1 MSSASQMGLR
11 LVYENSK
18 TLVNQLGYDTSH
30 AVATQSYLRSEV
42 LLTTSAAT
50 YSLPILVN
58 QNSSNTNVRLKLL
71 NLQDLF
77 VVSEISLFLVSGA
90 ASSGSA
96 QFYEYPDPTVFTTG
110 AAQLMNV
117 YNGNISIIANN
128 QQILPAWDCL
138 KHYFV
143 PQTQK
148 GVGITAQTVFPI
160 NQVDASFDTT
170 YPVEPNIVIN
180 GAANYQINLNLPAA
194 PTTLDSNTYVAAIFR
209 GVLLQNCSSIK

>member
-1 MSSASQMGLR
+1 MANSQMGSR
-11 LVYENSK
+11 LVYEQSK
-18 TLVNQLGYDTSH
+18 ALVNQLGYDTSH
-30 AVATQSYLRSEV
+30 AVATQSYLRSEA
-42 LLTTSAAT
+42 LLTTTAAT
-50 YSLPILVN
+50 YNLPILVN

-77 VVSEISLFLVSGA
+77 VISEISLLLVSGA
-90 ASSGSA
+90 ASSGIA
-96 QFYEYPDPTVFTTG
+96 PFYEYPDPTVFTTG

-160 NQVDASFDTT
+160 NQVDASEDTV
-170 YPVEPNIVIN
+170 YSVEPNIVIN

-194 PTTLDSNTYVAAIFR
+194 PTTLDANTYVCAIFR
-209 GVLLQNCSSIK
+209 GILLQNCSSVK

>member
-1 MSSASQMGLR
+1 MGLR

-18 TLVNQLGYDTSH
+18 ALVNQLGYDTSH
-30 AVATQSYLRSEV
+30 AVATQSFLRSEV
-42 LLTTSAAT
+42 LLTTSSAS
-50 YSLPILVN
+50 YSVPILVN
-58 QNSSNTNVRLKLL
+58 QNTSNTNVRLSLL

-77 VVSEISLFLVSGA
+77 VVSELSVFLVSGA
-90 ASSGSA
+90 NTNGAA
-96 QFYEYPDPTVFTTG
+96 PFYEYPDPTVFTTG
-110 AAQLMNV
+110 YAQLMNV
-117 YNGNISIIANN
+117 YNGNMSIIANN
-128 QQILPAWDCL
+128 QQILPKWDIL

-160 NQVDASFDTT
+160 NQVDGSEDTV

-194 PTTLDSNTYVAAIFR
+194 PTTLDSNTYVAFLFR
-209 GVLLQNCSSIK
+209 GILLQNCTSIK

>member
-1 MSSASQMGLR
+1 MAASQMGLR
-11 LVYENSK
+11 LVYENAK

-30 AVATQSYLRSEV
+30 AVATQSYLRTEA
-42 LLTTSAAT
+42 LLTTTSAT
-50 YSLPILVN
+50 YSLPVLAN
-58 QNSSNTNVRLKLL
+58 NTAPTNVRQKLL

-90 ASSGSA
+90 ATNGA
-96 QFYEYPDPTVFTTG
+96 APFYEYPDPTVFTTG

-128 QQILPAWDCL
+128 QQILPAWDCM

-148 GVGITAQTVFPI
+148 GVGVTAQTVFPI
-160 NQVDASFDTT
+160 NQVDASDDTV
-170 YPVEPNIVIN
+170 YSVEPNIVIN

-194 PTTLDSNTYVAAIFR
+194 PTTLDANTYVALLVR
-209 GVLLQNCSSIK
+209 GILLQNTTSVK

>member
-1 MSSASQMGLR
+1 MSASQMGLR
-11 LVYENSK
+11 LVYENAK
-18 TLVNQLGYDTSH
+18 TLVGQLGYDTSH
-30 AVATQSYLRSEV
+30 AVVTQSYLRSEA
-42 LLTTSAAT
+42 LLTTTSAT
-50 YSLPILVN
+50 YSLPVLVN
-58 QNSSNTNVRLKLL
+58 QSTNNVNIRQKLL

-77 VVSEISLFLVSGA
+77 VVSELSLFLVSGA
-90 ASSGSA
+90 ATNGA
-96 QFYEYPDPTVFTTG
+96 APFYEYPDPTVFTTG

-160 NQVDASFDTT
+160 NQADASTDTV
-170 YPVEPNIVIN
+170 YAVEPNIVIN

-194 PTTLDSNTYVAAIFR
+194 PTTLDANTYVALVAR
-209 GVLLQNCSSIK
+209 GVLLQNCSSVK

>member
-1 MSSASQMGLR
+1 MSSQIGMR
-11 LVYENSK
+11 LVYDNAK

-30 AVATQSYLRSEV
+30 AVVTQSYLRSEA

-50 YSLPILVN
+50 YSLPVLVN

-77 VVSEISLFLVSGA
+77 VISEISLFLVSGA
-90 ASSGSA
+90 ASSGA
-96 QFYEYPDPTVFTTG
+96 AAFYEYPDPTVFSSG

-128 QQILPAWDCL
+128 QQILPSWDCL
-138 KHYFV
+138 KHYFA

-148 GVGITAQTVFPI
+148 GVGVTAQTVFPI
-160 NQVDASFDTT
+160 NQVDASVDTV

-180 GAANYQINLNLPAA
+180 GAANYQVNLNLPAA
-194 PTTLDSNTYVAAIFR
+194 PTTLDSNTYVALIFR
-209 GVLLQNCSSIK
+209 GLLLQNCSSVK

>member
-1 MSSASQMGLR
+1 MSSPSQMGLR

-50 YSLPILVN
+50 YNMPILQN
-58 QNSSNTNVRLKLL
+58 QNASNTNVRLKLL
-71 NLQDLF
+71 ALQDLF
-77 VVSEISLFLVSGA
+77 VVSEVSLLLVSGA

-96 QFYEYPDPTVFTTG
+96 PFYEYPDPTVFTTG
-110 AAQLMNV
+110 YAQLMNV

-209 GVLLQNCSSIK
+209 GILLQNCSSVK

>member
-1 MSSASQMGLR
+1 MSSQMGLR

-18 TLVNQLGYDTSH
+18 ALVNQLGYDTSH
-30 AVATQSYLRSEV
+30 AVATQSFLRSEV
-42 LLTTSAAT
+42 LLTTSSAS
-50 YSLPILVN
+50 YSVPILVN
-58 QNSSNTNVRLKLL
+58 QNTSNANVRLSLL

-77 VVSEISLFLVSGA
+77 VVSELSVFLVSGA
-90 ASSGSA
+90 NTNGAA
-96 QFYEYPDPTVFTTG
+96 PFYEYPDPTAFSTG

-117 YNGNISIIANN
+117 YNGSMSIIANN
-128 QQILPAWDCL
+128 QQILPKWDIL

-148 GVGITAQTVFPI
+148 GVGVTAQTVFPI
-160 NQVDASFDTT
+160 NQVDGSEDTV

-194 PTTLDSNTYVAAIFR
+194 PTTLDSNTYVAFLFR
-209 GVLLQNCSSIK
+209 GILLQNCTSIK

>member
-1 MSSASQMGLR
+1 MAASQMGLR
-11 LVYENSK
+11 LVYENAK

-30 AVATQSYLRSEV
+30 AVATQSYLRTEA
-42 LLTTSAAT
+42 LLTTTSAT
-50 YSLPILVN
+50 YSLPVLAN
-58 QNSSNTNVRLKLL
+58 NTAPTNVRQKLL

-90 ASSGSA
+90 ATNGA
-96 QFYEYPDPTVFTTG
+96 APFYEYPDPSVFTTG

-128 QQILPAWDCL
+128 QQILPAWDCM

-148 GVGITAQTVFPI
+148 GVGVTAQTVFPI
-160 NQVDASFDTT
+160 NQVDASDDTV
-170 YPVEPNIVIN
+170 YSVEPNIVIN

-194 PTTLDSNTYVAAIFR
+194 PTTLDANTYVALLVR
-209 GVLLQNCSSIK
+209 GILLQNCTSVK

>member
-1 MSSASQMGLR
+1 MGLR

-50 YSLPILVN
+50 YNMPILQN
-58 QNSSNTNVRLKLL
+58 QNASNTNVRLKLL
-71 NLQDLF
+71 ALQDLF
-77 VVSEISLFLVSGA
+77 VVSEVSLLLVSGA

-96 QFYEYPDPTVFTTG
+96 PFYEYPDPTVFTTG
-110 AAQLMNV
+110 YAQLMNV

-209 GVLLQNCSSIK
+209 GILLQNCSSVK

>member
-50 YSLPILVN
+50 YNMPILQN
-58 QNSSNTNVRLKLL
+58 QNASNTNVRLKLL
-71 NLQDLF
+71 ALQDLF
-77 VVSEISLFLVSGA
+77 VVSEVSLLLVSGA
-90 ASSGSA
+90 ASNGA
-96 QFYEYPDPTVFTTG
+96 APFYEYPDPTVFTTG
-110 AAQLMNV
+110 YAQLLNV

-209 GVLLQNCSSIK
+209 GILLQNCSSIK

>member
-1 MSSASQMGLR
+1 MANSQMGAR
-11 LVYENSK
+11 LVYEQSK
-18 TLVNQLGYDTSH
+18 ALVNQLGYDTSH
-30 AVATQSYLRSEV
+30 AVATQSYLRSEA
-42 LLTTSAAT
+42 LLTTTAAT
-50 YSLPILVN
+50 YNLPILVN

-77 VVSEISLFLVSGA
+77 VISEISLLLVSGA
-90 ASSGSA
+90 ASSGIA
-96 QFYEYPDPTVFTTG
+96 PFYEYPDPTVFTTG
-110 AAQLMNV
+110 YAQLMNV

-160 NQVDASFDTT
+160 NQVDASEDTV
-170 YPVEPNIVIN
+170 YSVEPNIVIN

-194 PTTLDSNTYVAAIFR
+194 PTTLDSNTYVCAIFR
-209 GVLLQNCSSIK
+209 GILLQNCSSVK

>member
-50 YSLPILVN
+50 YNLPILVN

-77 VVSEISLFLVSGA
+77 VVSEISIFLVSGA

-128 QQILPAWDCL
+128 QQILPAWDVL

-209 GVLLQNCSSIK
+209 GVLLQNTSSIK

>member
-1 MSSASQMGLR
+1 MAQSQMGLR
-11 LVYENSK
+11 LVYEQSK
-18 TLVNQLGYDTSH
+18 ALVNQLGYDTSH
-30 AVATQSYLRSEV
+30 AVATQSYLRSEA
-42 LLTTSAAT
+42 LLTTTAAT

-77 VVSEISLFLVSGA
+77 VISEVSLFLVSGA
-90 ASSGSA
+90 ASNGA
-96 QFYEYPDPTVFTTG
+96 APFYEYPDPTVFTTG

-148 GVGITAQTVFPI
+148 GVGVTAQTVFPI
-160 NQVDASFDTT
+160 NQVDASEDTV
-170 YPVEPNIVIN
+170 YSVEPNIVIN

-194 PTTLDSNTYVAAIFR
+194 PTTIDSNTYVAAIFR
-209 GVLLQNCSSIK
+209 GILLQNCSSVK

>member
-50 YSLPILVN
+50 YNLPILVN

-77 VVSEISLFLVSGA
+77 VVSEISIFLVSGA